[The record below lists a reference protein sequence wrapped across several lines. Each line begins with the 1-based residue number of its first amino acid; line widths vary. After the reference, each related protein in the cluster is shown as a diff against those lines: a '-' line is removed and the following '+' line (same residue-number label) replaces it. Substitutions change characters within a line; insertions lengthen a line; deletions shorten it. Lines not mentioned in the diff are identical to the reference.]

1 MTSHRQRTFGVLGAA
16 ALLAGSL
23 APASAAVGT
32 TSGTS
37 AGSATVA
44 ADGREGM
51 PGVWWYDAMKLDEV
65 HQVATGKGVKVAVID
80 GHLDARIPDLKGAKI
95 SQGTSCQYDTKAELY
110 TGQIA
115 SHGTAMVTAIV
126 GQGAGGKGILG
137 VAPDAEVRFYSYD
150 PKAENPGNECDATLI
165 ARQVDKAVTWGAD
178 VISMSLGVGAG
189 LDESVDRA
197 IDAGAV
203 VVASSG
209 EVPDG
214 VPRAE
219 QPIELPGGIPGVV
232 AVVAG
237 TNQGKVWSKNPMGT
251 QYEGSQLNDWLGLV
265 APGVETPLGG
275 FRSGSD
281 LWQTAAP
288 RTGTSG
294 ATAIAA
300 GAFAVLKSRWPE
312 ATGNQLVQAALH
324 AAGGRDSDGELG
336 YDKVQGYGTLSLRT
350 TLAQDPTGWP
360 DENPLRLPPGEAIEA
375 YPASSY
381 TQPGDAASEPT
392 AQDDGGSGTGTT
404 GASAAADDAAASD
417 DGSLPG
423 WVLPA
428 GAVVLVGLAA
438 GALLLRRRSTGADRP
453 GASSSGDEQTT
464 DTTYDHTAPRGS

>member
-1 MTSHRQRTFGVLGAA
+1 MTSHRRRSLGAA
-16 ALLAGSL
+16 AGAVLLGSVAL
-23 APASAAVGT
+23 APASAATGP
-32 TSGTS
+32 
-37 AGSATVA
+37 VA
-44 ADGREGM
+44 ADDRKSL
-51 PGVWWYDAMKLDEV
+51 PGVWWYDAMRLDEV
-65 HQVATGKGVKVAVID
+65 HAEATGEGVKVAVID
-80 GHLDARIPDLKGAKI
+80 DHLDPTIPELRGARI
-95 SQGTSCQYDTKAELY
+95 SRGTTCQYDQKMPYL
-110 TGQIA
+110 TGLPA

-137 VAPDAEVRFYSYD
+137 VAPDAEVRFWSYD
-150 PKAENPGNECDATLI
+150 EKLDNPGNECDATLI
-165 ARQVDKAVTWGAD
+165 ANQVDKAVAWGAD

-189 LDESVDRA
+189 LDDAVGRA

-209 EVPDG
+209 QVPDG
-214 VPRAE
+214 VPRGE
-219 QPIELPGGIPGVV
+219 QPIELPAGIPGVV

-237 TNQGKVWSKNPMGT
+237 NAQGKVWSQNPMGR
-251 QYEGSQLNDWLGLV
+251 QSEGSQLNDWLGLV

-336 YDKVQGYGTLSLRT
+336 YDKVQGYGTFSLVK
-350 TLAQDPTGWP
+350 TLEQDPTGWP
-360 DENPLRLPPGEAIEA
+360 DENPLRLPPGEAIETF
-375 YPASSY
+375 PASTY
-381 TQPGDAASEPT
+381 TRPGDDASEPA
-392 AQDDGGSGTGTT
+392 AQDDGGSTT
-404 GASAAADDAAASD
+404 TDASTADDDAAASD

-423 WVLPA
+423 WALPA
-428 GAVVLVGLAA
+428 GGVVLVGLAV
-438 GALLLRRRSTGADRP
+438 GAVLLRRRSTGTDRP
-453 GASSSGDEQTT
+453 DATSSGDEQTT